1 MKLSCGV
8 VPVRKKDDAW
18 EYLLLRCY
26 KNWDFPKGMKD
37 EGETPLSAAKREF
50 TEETGLKTIRIP
62 SAELFI
68 ETEPYSN
75 GKVARYYL
83 GIVEGNE
90 EIQLL
95 PNPVTGI
102 LEHHEYRWFTQEEAN
117 SRLVPRL
124 RKVLL
129 WAAENLIDHL

>member
-8 VPVRKKDDAW
+8 IPVRKNHQAW

-37 EGETPLSAAKREF
+37 EGETPLAAARREF
-50 TEETGLKTIRIP
+50 TEETGLKSIKIP
-62 SAELFI
+62 SSELFI
-68 ETEPYSN
+68 ETEPYSH

-83 GIVEGNE
+83 GYVEGNE
-90 EIQLL
+90 EIRLL

-102 LEHHEYRWFTQEEAN
+102 LEHHEYRWLTHQEASE
-117 SRLVPRL
+117 RLVPRL
-124 RKVLL
+124 KKVLE
-129 WAAENLIDHL
+129 WAEKKLSE

>member
-8 VPVRKKDDAW
+8 IPVRKNHHAW
-18 EYLLLRCY
+18 EFLLLRCY

-37 EGETPLSAAKREF
+37 EGETPLAAARREF
-50 TEETGLKTIRIP
+50 TEETGLKSIKIP
-62 SAELFI
+62 SPELFI

-83 GIVEGNE
+83 GYVEGNE
-90 EIQLL
+90 EIRLL

-102 LEHHEYRWFTQEEAN
+102 LEHHEFRWLTLQEAN
-117 SRLVPRL
+117 ERLVPRL
-124 RKVLL
+124 KKVLE
-129 WAAENLIDHL
+129 WAEKKLPE

>member
-8 VPVRKKDDAW
+8 IPVRKNHGTW
-18 EYLLLRCY
+18 EFLLLRCY

-37 EGETPLSAAKREF
+37 EGEAPLAAARREF
-50 TEETGLKTIRIP
+50 TEETGLTSIEIP
-62 SAELFI
+62 SSDLFI
-68 ETEPYSN
+68 DTEPYSN

-83 GIVEGNE
+83 GFVEGKE
-90 EIQLL
+90 EIRLL

-102 LEHHEYRWFTQEEAN
+102 LEHHEYRWLTIQEAHE
-117 SRLVPRL
+117 RLVPRL

-129 WAAENLIDHL
+129 WAEKNLPE